1 MGFYIRVKEDALF
14 KRCWLKIVGLS
25 QACALSSKGVGNVGV
40 CIGVNEDALFKKLSV
55 ENCESE
61 PGLCS
66 DGVGNAEVY
75 IGVKEDAMFK
85 KVVS

>member
-40 CIGVNEDALFKKLSV
+40 CIGVNEDALFKRLSV
-55 ENCESE
+55 LKIV
-61 PGLCS
+61 GLS
-66 DGVGNAEVY
+66 QVY
-75 IGVKEDAMFK
+75 ILSL
-85 KVVS
+85 KVLVMRGFVYG